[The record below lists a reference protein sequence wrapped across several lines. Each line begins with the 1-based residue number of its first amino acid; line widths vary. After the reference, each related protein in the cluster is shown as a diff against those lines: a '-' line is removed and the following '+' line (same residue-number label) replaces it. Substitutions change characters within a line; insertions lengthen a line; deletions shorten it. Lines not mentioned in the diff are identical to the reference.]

1 MNIKLT
7 LFYRLQKRKLG
18 DISLKLFYGY
28 QRFLVGEQWGVVGR
42 WGAECVTFPLYQG
55 GAGVDVEMG
64 THSEMSLHL
73 YL

>member
-1 MNIKLT
+1 MYLDATSRSKW
-7 LFYRLQKRKLG
+7 
-18 DISLKLFYGY
+18 
-28 QRFLVGEQWGVVGR
+28 VGEADYGLGERWGVVGC

-55 GAGVDVEMG
+55 GAGADVEMG